1 MGVRHMD
8 LELMDRL
15 GRKKVSPDALR
26 ERAIDAFGMDHGV
39 TGVSR
44 HG

>member
-15 GRKKVSPDALR
+15 GRKMVSPDALR
-26 ERAIDAFGMDHGV
+26 GMIIDAFAVAQGV
-39 TGVSR
+39 AGVSR

>member
-15 GRKKVSPDALR
+15 GRKMVSPDALR
-26 ERAIDAFGMDHGV
+26 EMIIDALAVDHAIA
-39 TGVSR
+39 GVSR